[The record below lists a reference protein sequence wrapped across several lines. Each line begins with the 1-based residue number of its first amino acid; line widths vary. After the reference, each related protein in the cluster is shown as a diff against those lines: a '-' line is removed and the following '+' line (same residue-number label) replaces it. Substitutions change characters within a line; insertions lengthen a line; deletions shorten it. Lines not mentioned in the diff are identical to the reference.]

1 VAQPLELAAV
11 DRLHQRL
18 TRGEVPVERA
28 DADARLARDRLQR
41 GGPLGSGE
49 LGQGDV
55 EEAATVAF
63 GVGTWN
69 RRVLRF
75 W

>member
-1 VAQPLELAAV
+1 
-11 DRLHQRL
+11 
-18 TRGEVPVERA
+18 VPVQRA

-41 GGPLGSGE
+41 GGALGGGQ
-49 LGQGDV
+49 LGQRDV

-63 GVGTWN
+63 GIGTWN
-69 RRVLRF
+69 RRSLRF